1 MGVAMREVW
10 KPGLLTAALAITGVA
25 FAGAAQANP
34 TAGMEVGDDSSVC
47 TAGYA
52 AQNRFGDYF
61 LFTSG
66 HCDAGDGSEWT
77 DAAAAPLGPIFASE
91 NNGDDRDA
99 AIIRLRP
106 GTPPPNGGVDNR
118 YHIRDVLSPDQ
129 IQVGMPF
136 CKVGSRTG
144 ETCGVVTDVVGRVVV
159 TNLFSSEGDSGSPGF
174 VTNPDGTVSAAGI
187 LTGGPEGDDNTTY
200 FVMIEPLLR
209 EWRLQILK

>member
-1 MGVAMREVW
+1 MVPGLRDMW
-10 KPGLLTAALAITGVA
+10 KPSLLTAALAASGLV
-25 FAGAAQANP
+25 FAGGAPANP
-34 TAGMEVGDDSSVC
+34 TAGMEVGTDDSVC
-47 TAGYA
+47 TAGFA

-66 HCDAGDGSEWT
+66 HCDSGDGSEWT

-106 GTPPPNGGVDNR
+106 GTPPPNGGVDGR
-118 YHIRDVLSPDQ
+118 YRIRDVLGPGQ
-129 IQVGMPF
+129 IHVGMPF

-144 ETCGVVTDVVGRVVV
+144 ETCGEVTEIAGNVVV
-159 TNLFSSEGDSGSPGF
+159 TNLYSSEGDSGSPGF
-174 VTNPDGTVSAAGI
+174 VTNPDGTISAAGI

-200 FVMIEPLLR
+200 FVMVEPILR